1 MATALVKGNHI
12 TVLEKLPTVG
22 QYIFAAWQSKKLQV
36 FLDVAYEQIL
46 AGKYAAL
53 IIPLQDWHTLQV
65 IHKSYIQLTPA
76 PVLFLLSEVPA
87 AEKKAFIGL
96 VQGLEKFRNVRIGL
110 IATKVDWQELAR
122 ATNFTNL
129 AGKANQ
135 TAAIKA
141 ILDFKMPNKRKYIGW
156 RYHANELRQ
165 KIKFNKDLLKHE
177 ARVKLK
183 VDYKKDFDH
192 SGTIPKVIH
201 YCWFGKGAIPEKL
214 QCCMATWQQILPDYM
229 FKRWDENNFP
239 IDQYPFAAEA
249 LQHKKWA
256 FLADV
261 ARLHALYHEG
271 GIYLDTDIEVLK
283 PFTKFLQD
291 DGFTCYESLNL
302 MATGVMGFKKYHPW
316 LALMLTWYED
326 VHCDEDYTEI
336 ANTKVVTK
344 ITRLHYGVKLD
355 GREQVLPDGLH
366 IYPRNYF
373 SPELAGEKWQV
384 TEETYCIH
392 HFTGLW

>member
-1 MATALVKGNHI
+1 MSVAMVQDHKIIMLAEV
-12 TVLEKLPTVG
+12 PTQE
-22 QYIFAAWQSKKLQV
+22 QYVFAAWQAKELQA
-36 FLDVAYEQIL
+36 FLDAAYEQIL
-46 AGKYAAL
+46 AGKVAEL
-53 IIPLQDWHTLQV
+53 IVPLQDWHTLQV

-76 PVLFLLSEVPA
+76 PVLFLLPEVSA
-87 AEKKAFIGL
+87 AEKKAFSEL
-96 VQGLEKFRNVRIGL
+96 VQSLEKFRNIRIGL
-110 IATKVDWQELAR
+110 TATKWAWPELLKA
-122 ATNFTNL
+122 ANFTNL
-129 AGKANQ
+129 TAKPDQ

-141 ILDFKMPNKRKYIGW
+141 ILNFKMPNKRKYIGW

-165 KIKFNKDLLKHE
+165 KIKFNKDLLQHE

-183 VDYKKDFDH
+183 ADYKKDFDH

-201 YCWFGKGAIPEKL
+201 YCWFGKGDIPEKL
-214 QCCMATWQQILPDYM
+214 RRCMATWRRVLPDYT
-229 FKRWDENNFP
+229 FKRWDETNFP
-239 IDQYPFAAEA
+239 VECYHFAAEA

-261 ARLHALYHEG
+261 ARLHALYYEG

-283 PFTKFLQD
+283 PFTEFLQD

-302 MATGVMGFKKYHPW
+302 IATGVMGFKKYHPW
-316 LALMLTWYED
+316 LALMLTWYKG

-336 ANTKVVTK
+336 ANTKVVSK

-366 IYPRNYF
+366 IYPRPYF
-373 SPELAGEKWQV
+373 SPELVGEKWQV
-384 TEETYCIH
+384 TKETHCIH